1 MALNPIS
8 LTNADCVHH
17 AFEEI
22 GLIKKSFP
30 FSEINFPKIIFFYE
44 LRQAPPLGDH
54 LEFPN
59 KISTFTKKE
68 IMNALENIKNSLI
81 DRILATRNEQLLE
94 AIKSIF
100 DSTQSEEI
108 ISLSTE
114 QIEMLY
120 MSEKDIEE
128 GKLVSESELSKR
140 DSKWLS

>member
-1 MALNPIS
+1 
-8 LTNADCVHH
+8 
-17 AFEEI
+17 
-22 GLIKKSFP
+22 
-30 FSEINFPKIIFFYE
+30 
-44 LRQAPPLGDH
+44 
-54 LEFPN
+54 
-59 KISTFTKKE
+59 
-68 IMNALENIKNSLI
+68 MNALENIKNSLI

-114 QIEMLY
+114 EIEMLS
-120 MSEKDIEE
+120 MSEKDIED

>member
-1 MALNPIS
+1 
-8 LTNADCVHH
+8 
-17 AFEEI
+17 
-22 GLIKKSFP
+22 
-30 FSEINFPKIIFFYE
+30 
-44 LRQAPPLGDH
+44 
-54 LEFPN
+54 
-59 KISTFTKKE
+59 
-68 IMNALENIKNSLI
+68 MNALENIKNSLI

-114 QIEMLY
+114 QIEMLS

-128 GKLVSESELSKR
+128 GKLISESELSKR